1 MYILESEQIIE
12 RSRGETF
19 AFFSDAFN
27 LERLTP
33 PFLRFRILSRPPIV
47 MAAGTLLEY
56 RLSLF
61 GVSFYWKTLIESWT
75 PEESFVD
82 VQVKGPYSFWRHTH
96 TFEDAGPD
104 RTLMRDR
111 VEYRMPA
118 GVLGRI
124 ARSAFIARSLDDI
137 FDYRAT
143 MTARLLAP
151 SRDAAR
157 TAGGG
162 LAYPDI

>member
-1 MYILESEQIIE
+1 MIE
-12 RSRGETF
+12 RSRSEVF

-33 PFLRFRILSRPPIV
+33 PSLRFRILSRPPIV
-47 MAAGTLLEY
+47 MAAGALLEY
-56 RLSLF
+56 RLALF

-75 PEESFVD
+75 PEESFID
-82 VQVKGPYSFWRHTH
+82 LQVKGPYSLWRHTH
-96 TFEDAGPD
+96 TFEEVGPD

-118 GVLGRI
+118 GLLGRI
-124 ARSAFIARSLDDI
+124 ARAAFVKRSLNAI
-137 FDYRAT
+137 FDYRAE

-151 SRDAAR
+151 SSEALRA
-157 TAGGG
+157 AGGSRHG
-162 LAYPDI
+162 GS